1 MKKHWLIPLCLLAIC
16 FPSCGGDDGDD
27 SDDSN
32 NSVNSS
38 ENNSSTSASYVDL
51 GLSIMWATC
60 NVGASSPEE
69 AGNYYA
75 WAEKST
81 KSSYEE
87 DNSTSYG
94 VYRSDITG
102 NSSYDVATAMLGG
115 SYRMPTRA
123 EAQELVDDCTW
134 TYTSLNGTS
143 GYKITG
149 PSGNSIFLPI
159 TGYYD
164 YGEISYDAYGYY
176 WTSTPYS
183 LDEFA
188 DGYEYARIL
197 DFSSKSKS
205 VSSLERWKGL
215 CIRPVYGTSSTD
227 KSLASDGTSNN
238 HAYVDLGLS
247 VKWATKNI
255 GASSIEDYGNY
266 YAWAETSTK
275 SQYWP
280 ATSISYQVS
289 SITQISGDSTYD
301 AATANWGGTWR
312 MPTKDEIEELVE
324 ECEWEWDTYESHY
337 GVYLTGPSGK
347 SIFLPAAGIVTTAGS
362 GSTNNPITTSYYLQE
377 EAGYYWASEWDDYL
391 GIEDYEYKKSY
402 SLYFSS
408 KNCTLTSYSRACGL
422 PIRPVTE

>member
-1 MKKHWLIPLCLLAIC
+1 MLVAVIALGL
-16 FPSCGGDDGDD
+16 FSCGGDDDNDD
-27 SDDSN
+27 AEST
-32 NSVNSS
+32 SS
-38 ENNSSTSASYVDL
+38 SSSSGSTSASGYVDL
-51 GLSIMWATC
+51 GLSVMWATC

-69 AGNYYA
+69 AGSYYA

-87 DNSTSYG
+87 DNSSSYQK
-94 VYRSDITG
+94 YYTDISG
-102 NSSYDVATAMLGG
+102 NSSYDVAKAKLGG

-123 EAQELVDDCTW
+123 EAEELVDDCTW

-143 GYKITG
+143 GYNITG

-183 LDEFA
+183 LDELA

-215 CIRPVYGTSSTD
+215 CVRPVYGNSDSGY
-227 KSLASDGTSNN
+227 SLASDGTTSN

-289 SITQISGDSTYD
+289 SITQISGDSIYD

-312 MPTKDEIEELVE
+312 IPTKDEVEELVE
-324 ECEWEWDTYESHY
+324 ECEWEWDTYGSHY

-347 SIFLPAAGIVTTAGS
+347 SIFLPAAGTVTTAGS
-362 GSTNNPITTSYYLQE
+362 GSTNNPITTSNYTQE
-377 EAGYYWASEWDDYL
+377 ESGSYWTSEGDYNTTSIL
-391 GIEDYEYKKSY
+391 GSGTGEYKYSY
-402 SLYFSS
+402 SLFFSD
-408 KNCTLTSYSRACGL
+408 KACKLTSDSRAEGL
-422 PIRPVTE
+422 PIRPVTN